1 VLMAGVTAKLN
12 RAKRYPG
19 ARVRIV
25 VNIARTLD
33 PLLIQESASVD
44 TQVVSN
50 PLGPLGFLTENTLR
64 ILIIAE
70 SGEARMSSSPET
82 RSEWEAVAGGRELRN
97 RKIKKGAVL
106 LVPPPSGVHN
116 QSHLWENA
124 PLLGTRKV

>member
-1 VLMAGVTAKLN
+1 
-12 RAKRYPG
+12 
-19 ARVRIV
+19 
-25 VNIARTLD
+25 
-33 PLLIQESASVD
+33 VD